1 MLFED
6 KKLQLES
13 IDKLIQCPV
22 YTIEPFALML
32 APAYVL
38 MKLNQKLVSVK
49 APLDFFTDDELQRL
63 KTNEVVYFPKFVKSS
78 VRFQT
83 AARLIKKILTIKQSE
98 LSPASFE
105 ISKESF
111 SVLSELW
118 GKQIQV
124 EPFFMAIFADEFC
137 KPLDQEKMLWARE
150 NAVIKHDNGLLL
162 SGASVFMALH
172 LGWYDIDQLNEFRKS
187 IYERT
192 VEGEEWLN
200 PKSELELIVSELNK
214 TLKADKAINLEN
226 LKLNSSE
233 WSNKLAARL
242 QFLKNKNT
250 NFIYLSASI
259 YGEEG
264 FAA

>member
-13 IDKLIQCPV
+13 IDDLIQCPV
-22 YTIEPFALML
+22 HSIEPFSLML
-32 APAYVL
+32 APVYIL

-49 APLDFFTDDELQRL
+49 APLDFFTEDELQRL
-63 KTNEVVYFPKFVKSS
+63 KLHEVFYIPKFIKSS

-83 AARLIKKILTIKQSE
+83 AARLIKKMLPVQQFE
-98 LSPASFE
+98 LSTAPFE

-118 GKQIQV
+118 GKQIQI
-124 EPFFMAIFADEFC
+124 EPFFMAIFADELC
-137 KPLDQEKMLWARE
+137 APLDQEKMLWARE
-150 NAVIKHDNGLLL
+150 NAVVNHDHALLL
-162 SGASVFMALH
+162 CGSLVFIALH
-172 LGWYDIDQLNEFRKS
+172 LGWFDLVFLNQFRKT

-192 VEGEEWLN
+192 VLGEKWDN
-200 PKSELELIVSELNK
+200 PKSEMESIVCDLNK
-214 TLKADKAINLEN
+214 ILYVEKS
-226 LKLNSSE
+226 LNYESLRATSSE
-233 WSNKLAARL
+233 WSKKLASRL
-242 QFLKNKNT
+242 LYLKNSKT
-250 NFIYLSASI
+250 KLTHVSATI